1 MSGIVRI
8 TMFKVPTSESRE
20 AMLKNYETLSKTA
33 VKDGAPYITSLSCG
47 TGIEDPRS
55 QGYNLIAKTEFKTL
69 EDMQYYDSE
78 CEAHKKF
85 KMGIKEL
92 GNVKPA
98 EVCCVYYEPKVVA

>member
-1 MSGIVRI
+1 
-8 TMFKVPTSESRE
+8 
-20 AMLKNYETLSKTA
+20 
-33 VKDGAPYITSLSCG
+33 
-47 TGIEDPRS
+47 
-55 QGYNLIAKTEFKTL
+55 
-69 EDMQYYDSE
+69 MQYYDSE